1 MKAGYKKSEA
11 GTIPSEWSI
20 KKLGEIST
28 FLDGKRRPVKDA
40 DRAKMRG
47 IYPYYGASGIVDYVN
62 DYIFDEPLIL
72 LGEDGENILSRS
84 TRLAFKVRGKVWV
97 NNHAHVIR
105 PNQGTDLG
113 FLVEYLESLNYEK
126 LNSGTAQPKLNK
138 QACLNIPVVCPP
150 LPEQQAIANALSDA
164 DALIESLEQ
173 LIEKKRQIKQ
183 GVMQEL
189 LTGKR
194 RLPGF
199 SGEWE
204 WGKLG
209 ELVQTIPGG
218 VYGIEKKVA
227 GLVGAK
233 VATTAHI
240 SDEDEWNGK
249 KMAERYFT
257 STQLEGYLVKTNDLV
272 VVKSSG
278 SAASI
283 KSGKIGLVTEKE
295 ANKFVFSNFLMVL
308 RPKNIFPN
316 FLYSYLVSNNVKKL
330 LPSLVEAS
338 TYPNIRRDEYLAI
351 QIPVPKLQEQKEI
364 AAFLAE
370 QAVEIEVLA
379 VKFAK
384 LKQIKQAMMQELL
397 TGKVRLV

>member
-1 MKAGYKKSEA
+1 
-11 GTIPSEWSI
+11 
-20 KKLGEIST
+20 
-28 FLDGKRRPVKDA
+28 
-40 DRAKMRG
+40 MRG

-379 VKFAK
+379 VKCAK

>member
-1 MKAGYKKSEA
+1 
-11 GTIPSEWSI
+11 
-20 KKLGEIST
+20 
-28 FLDGKRRPVKDA
+28 
-40 DRAKMRG
+40 
-47 IYPYYGASGIVDYVN
+47 
-62 DYIFDEPLIL
+62 
-72 LGEDGENILSRS
+72 
-84 TRLAFKVRGKVWV
+84 
-97 NNHAHVIR
+97 
-105 PNQGTDLG
+105 
-113 FLVEYLESLNYEK
+113 
-126 LNSGTAQPKLNK
+126 
-138 QACLNIPVVCPP
+138 
-150 LPEQQAIANALSDA
+150 
-164 DALIESLEQ
+164 
-173 LIEKKRQIKQ
+173 
-183 GVMQEL
+183 MQEL